1 MKSGPFA
8 EHSPL
13 LNSAASKSSWSK
25 IVSTLIQTYH
35 EDVLLKFPV
44 AQHIY
49 FGRLFS
55 FDKFVLPPAPASA
68 TSSTPASD
76 NNSSAK

>member
-1 MKSGPFA
+1 MKTGPFA

-13 LNSAASKSSWSK
+13 LNSAANKNSWSK
-25 IVSTLIQTYH
+25 IVQTLAKTYH

-49 FGRLFS
+49 FGKLFS
-55 FDKFVLPPAPASA
+55 FEKNEPAADAVPAKP
-68 TSSTPASD
+68 SSG
-76 NNSSAK
+76 